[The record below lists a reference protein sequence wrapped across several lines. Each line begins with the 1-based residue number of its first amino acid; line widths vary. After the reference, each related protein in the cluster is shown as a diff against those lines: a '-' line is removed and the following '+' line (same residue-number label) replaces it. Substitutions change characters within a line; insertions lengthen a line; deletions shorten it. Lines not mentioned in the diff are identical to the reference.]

1 MLDLRCSIL
10 DSKDASGY
18 RTRFQKYPFST
29 TVLVKSVETAWI
41 FFRFRFKKVTSAY
54 VFWGIYLLL
63 HYYMSGLINT
73 YFGFGKR

>member
-41 FFRFRFKKVTSAY
+41 FFRFRFKKSDLCLR
-54 VFWGIYLLL
+54 FLSYLPSLTLL
-63 HYYMSGLINT
+63 HEWVNKYL
-73 YFGFGKR
+73 FRLW